1 MDAIVEHQAIT
12 QLVLAL
18 VLVVLQLEGL
28 ERFQLQVVQPDMV
41 QPDEPELQ
49 RHIRLC
55 HIRLC
60 HIHYRNHHSLVLVRS
75 IVLVHSKSGM
85 RHSSV
90 LVRCM
95 PGMNRSLVL
104 VHSKSGIRHSDCGDS
119 VDHSDCGFCT
129 VSVDSSSVGHDCVGQ
144 LQRCWRAALRP
155 TQTEILNVAL
165 FYPS

>member
-1 MDAIVEHQAIT
+1 MLIDAIIEHQATT
-12 QLVLAL
+12 QLVLPL
-18 VLVVLQLEGL
+18 VLVVLQLEVL
-28 ERFQLQVVQPDMV
+28 ERFQLLVVQPVLV
-41 QPDEPELQ
+41 QPDELGQQ

-55 HIRLC
+55 HS
-60 HIHYRNHHSLVLVRS
+60 HYHTRHSFA
-75 IVLVHSKSGM
+75 LVHSKSGM

-95 PGMNRSLVL
+95 PGMSRSLVL
-104 VHSKSGIRHSDCGDS
+104 VHSKSGMRHSDCGDS
-119 VDHSDCGFCT
+119 VDHSDCGFGT
-129 VSVDSSSVGHDCVGQ
+129 VSVHSSCVGHDCVGQ

>member
-1 MDAIVEHQAIT
+1 MNAIIEHQTIT

-18 VLVVLQLEGL
+18 VLVVLQLEVL
-28 ERFQLQVVQPDMV
+28 ERFQLLVVQPVLV
-41 QPDEPELQ
+41 QPDELGQQ
-49 RHIRLC
+49 RHIRLR
-55 HIRLC
+55 HS
-60 HIHYRNHHSLVLVRS
+60 HYHNHHSLVLVHS
-75 IVLVHSKSGM
+75 ILLVHSM
-85 RHSSV
+85 R
-90 LVRCM
+90 
-95 PGMNRSLVL
+95 GMNRSLVL